1 VTARGAAAAGLLAA
15 GIAAATLTDATQP
28 ARAEKLI
35 TSLSTYRV
43 FITSQFTGAELMLFG
58 TIERDAATVS
68 RRGGYDIVVTIT
80 GPRETT
86 TVRRK
91 RVVLGIWVNTESR
104 AFVDVPSFLAIRSNR
119 PITEIADP
127 ELLRR
132 NQIGLDYIVLPQ
144 QIGND
149 VADVQHEDPF
159 RMAFLRLQ
167 KERGQYRERDN
178 AVTFLTPTVFRAAIT
193 LPADVPIGTYEI
205 DVKLL
210 SDGALLWR
218 DTSAFETVKVAF
230 EQFVASAARDHGLL
244 YGLVTALMALVIG
257 WIASVVFRRD

>member
-1 VTARGAAAAGLLAA
+1 MTPPRAFPIGLLRAGLVLVALL
-15 GIAAATLTDATQP
+15 IAIPA

-43 FITSQFTGAELMLFG
+43 FITSNFTGTELVLFG
-58 TIERDAATVS
+58 TIEKDNATIA
-68 RRGGYDIVVTIT
+68 RRGGYDIVVTVT
-80 GPRETT
+80 GPRQTLVT
-86 TVRRK
+86 RRK
-91 RVVLGIWVNTESR
+91 SRVLGVWVNAESR
-104 AFVDVPSFLAIRSNR
+104 TFVEVPSFLAIRSNR
-119 PITEIADP
+119 PIADIADP

-149 VADVQHEDPF
+149 VADVQHDDAF
-159 RMAFLRLQ
+159 RMGFLRLQ
-167 KERGQYRERDN
+167 KERGLYREREN

-210 SDGALLWR
+210 ADGALLWR

-244 YGLVTALMALVIG
+244 YGLATTALALIIG
-257 WIASVVFRRD
+257 WFASVIFRRD

>member
-1 VTARGAAAAGLLAA
+1 MSPRRRALAGVLVAAVAVILVGATRPAAAE
-15 GIAAATLTDATQP
+15 
-28 ARAEKLI
+28 RLI

-58 TIERDAATVS
+58 TVERDAATVA

-86 TVRRK
+86 TIRRK
-91 RVVLGIWVNTESR
+91 RRVVGIWVNTESR
-104 AFVDVPSFLAIRSNR
+104 TFVEVPSFLAVRSNR
-119 PITEIADP
+119 PVADIADP

-132 NQIGLDYIVLPQ
+132 NQIGLEYIVLPQ

-149 VADVQHEDPF
+149 VADVRHDDPF

-167 KERGQYRERDN
+167 KERGRYRERDN

-210 SDGALLWR
+210 ADGTLLWR
-218 DTSAFETVKVAF
+218 DTSAFETVTVAF
-230 EQFVASAARDHGLL
+230 EQFVANAARDHGLV
-244 YGLVTALMALVIG
+244 YGITTAGMALVIG
-257 WIASVVFRRD
+257 WFASVIFRRD

>member
-1 VTARGAAAAGLLAA
+1 MIPRRAAAAGLLVA
-15 GIAAATLTDATQP
+15 GIAALLLAGARP
-28 ARAEKLI
+28 ARAERLI

-58 TIERDAATVS
+58 TVERDAGTVA

-86 TVRRK
+86 TIRRK
-91 RVVLGIWVNTESR
+91 RRVLGIWVNTESR
-104 AFVDVPSFLAIRSNR
+104 TFVEVPSFLAVRSNR
-119 PITEIADP
+119 PIAEIADP

-149 VADVQHEDPF
+149 VADVRHDDPF

-167 KERGQYRERDN
+167 RERGHYRERDN

-230 EQFVASAARDHGLL
+230 EQFVANAARDHGLL
-244 YGLVTALMALVIG
+244 YGLITALLALVVG
-257 WIASVVFRRD
+257 WIASVIFRRD